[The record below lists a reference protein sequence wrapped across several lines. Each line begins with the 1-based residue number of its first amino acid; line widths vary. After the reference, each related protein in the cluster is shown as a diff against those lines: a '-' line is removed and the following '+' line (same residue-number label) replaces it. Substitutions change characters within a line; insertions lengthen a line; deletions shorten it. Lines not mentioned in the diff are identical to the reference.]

1 MAALRLD
8 ESREIRSK
16 KTKAR
21 LIGELEVLEAR
32 FEQLEKRARDWAP
45 DVGSGAV
52 PDDVAPTG
60 EALAESEAR
69 LRAVMETV
77 VDGIVV
83 IDERGVIESFNTAAQ
98 KIFGHAADE
107 AIGKNV
113 ALLMPAADA
122 TQHDTYIAN
131 YLATGEAKI
140 IGFGRE
146 VTGRRKDGATFPVD
160 LAVSETRI
168 GGQRL
173 FTGIVRDI
181 TESKQADDAVRRLA
195 RQNELILNAAGDG
208 IYGLDIDGKA
218 VFVNSVGARMLGW
231 EPEEL
236 IGLVLHDVV
245 HHKHPDGTTYPMD
258 ECPTYQTLRDG
269 KPQERRDEV
278 FWHRDGHS
286 IPVRYTSMPIY
297 EDDSLVGAVLT
308 FRDISERIEAER
320 QLLLAKEEAD
330 AANLAKSDFLS
341 QMSHELRTPLNAIL
355 GFGQLLA
362 SDTETGLN
370 ETQAA
375 AVQQI
380 LLSGEHL
387 LTLINEVLDLVV
399 IESGKV
405 PLSMEDVEPGTV
417 IEKSLVQSEA
427 FADTNGVRLVD
438 RTARKDLP
446 PVQTD
451 ATRFQQVMLNLVS
464 NAIKYNRD
472 GGTVTV
478 DAAKTD
484 DGFLR
489 ISVADTGMGIPDAR
503 RDDLFIPFTRLVA
516 RSSEIEGTGIGLTI
530 TKDLIELMGGRVDF
544 ESTEGEGSTFWI
556 DLPLATGPGM
566 GARQA
571 EVAMNSL
578 DDNAWDAALG
588 ERTILYVEDD
598 PASRR
603 LLERIMSRVP
613 ALTAIAADTAELA
626 LELADAHRPDMILMD
641 IDLPGMD
648 GIEALARLRQNP
660 RTRDIPVVALSASA
674 MLADVERGRA
684 AGFRKYLTKPLN
696 IDETLKTI
704 REIISGT

>member
-1 MAALRLD
+1 MAALGLR
-8 ESREIRSK
+8 ESRSSHAK

-21 LIGELEVLEAR
+21 LIGELEALEAR
-32 FEQLEKRARDWAP
+32 FEQLEMRVQDTVRDDKAP
-45 DVGSGAV
+45 VD
-52 PDDVAPTG
+52 

-69 LRAVMETV
+69 LRAVMDTT

-83 IDERGVIESFNTAAQ
+83 IDERGVIESFNAAAQ
-98 KIFGHAADE
+98 NIFGYAAAE
-107 AIGKNV
+107 AIGQNV
-113 ALLMPAADA
+113 ALLMPAPD
-122 TQHDTYIAN
+122 TTRHDSYIAN
-131 YLATGEAKI
+131 YLTTGEAKI

-146 VTGRRKDGATFPVD
+146 VTGRRKDGSAVPLD
-160 LAVSETRI
+160 LAISETRI
-168 GGQRL
+168 GGQRV

-181 TESKQADDAVRRLA
+181 TDRKQADVAVRRLA

-218 VFVNSVGARMLGW
+218 VFVNSIGARMLGW

-236 IGLVLHDVV
+236 IGRLLHDVV
-245 HHKHPDGTTYPMD
+245 HHKHPDGTPYPME

-278 FWHRDGHS
+278 FWHRDGHG

-297 EDDSLVGAVLT
+297 EYDSLVGAVLT
-308 FRDISERIEAER
+308 FRDISESIEAER
-320 QLLLAKEEAD
+320 QLLLAKDEAD

-341 QMSHELRTPLNAIL
+341 QMSHELRTPLSAIL

-362 SDTETGLN
+362 SDTETALN
-370 ETQAA
+370 ETQSA

-380 LLSGEHL
+380 LSSGEHL

-417 IEKSLVQSEA
+417 IENSLVQSEA

-451 ATRFQQVMLNLVS
+451 ATRFQQAMLNLIS

-472 GGTVTV
+472 DGTVTV

-503 RDDLFIPFTRLVA
+503 REDVFIPFTRLVA

-530 TKDLIELMGGRVDF
+530 TKNLIELMGGRVDF

-571 EVAMNSL
+571 EVAMISP
-578 DDNAWDAALG
+578 DDEAWDAALG

-598 PASRR
+598 PANLR
-603 LLERIMSRVP
+603 LLKQIMSRVP

-626 LELADAHRPDMILMD
+626 LELADAHRPDLILMD

-674 MLADVERGRA
+674 MPADVERGRA

-696 IDETLKTI
+696 IAETLKTI
-704 REIISGT
+704 REIIAGT